1 MPQRPAE
8 GPGGVAVSSTEGPG
22 AGVDVSQLQPSNE
35 TPASPPLSFG
45 SEGSPDA
52 PVRPGLPGTVYLV
65 GAGPGDPELL
75 TLKAYRLLRGCDAL
89 VHDSLVPK
97 ALLDLVP
104 EHCERHF
111 VGKRRGHHSV
121 PQPST
126 NALLLELAGRHRS
139 VVRLKG
145 GDPFLFGRGGEE
157 AAHLVARG
165 VAVEV
170 VPGVTAGIAA
180 PAYAGIPVTH
190 RRAGSSVTFVTG
202 HEEIDK
208 GRPGVDWRGL
218 ARSSDG
224 LVIYM
229 GLHNLRRIGQ
239 ELVAGGLDP
248 ATPAAVIQQGTVR
261 GQRLLIASLA
271 ELPDRVEAEGFAS
284 PSIVV
289 VGEVVA
295 QRVEA
300 CAPEPADAE
309 MPLPF

>member
-1 MPQRPAE
+1 MSDE
-8 GPGGVAVSSTEGPG
+8 DSTLN
-22 AGVDVSQLQPSNE
+22 A
-35 TPASPPLSFG
+35 F
-45 SEGSPDA
+45 
-52 PVRPGLPGTVYLV
+52 GTVYLV

-75 TLKAYRLLRGCDAL
+75 TLKAYRLLKECDAL

-97 ALLDLVP
+97 AMLDLVRP
-104 EHCERHF
+104 DCERHF

-126 NALLLELAGRHRS
+126 NAVLLDLARRHRL

-157 AAHLVARG
+157 AAYLASRG
-165 VAVEV
+165 VPVQV

-208 GRPGVDWRGL
+208 ARPGVDWPGL

-229 GLHNLRRIGQ
+229 GLHNLRPICQ
-239 ELVAGGLDP
+239 QLADGGLDG

-261 GQRLLIASLA
+261 GQRVLVATLA
-271 ELPDRVEAEGFAS
+271 DLADQVESQGFAS

-289 VGEVVA
+289 VGQVVT
-295 QRVEA
+295 QRVAA
-300 CAPEPADAE
+300 CAPPLADTE

>member
-1 MPQRPAE
+1 MAAYSCGQTDPVALSHSGPEQPPAAE
-8 GPGGVAVSSTEGPG
+8 
-22 AGVDVSQLQPSNE
+22 
-35 TPASPPLSFG
+35 
-45 SEGSPDA
+45 
-52 PVRPGLPGTVYLV
+52 RGTVYLV

-75 TLKAYRLLRGCDAL
+75 TLKAHRLLRHCDAL
-89 VHDSLVPK
+89 VHDALVPR

-126 NALLLELAGRHRS
+126 NALLLELAGRHRC

-190 RRAGSSVTFVTG
+190 RRAGSCVTFVTG

-208 GRPGVDWRGL
+208 GRPGVNWRGL
-218 ARSSDG
+218 AASSDG

-229 GLHNLRRIGQ
+229 GLHNLGAIAE
-239 ELVAGGLDP
+239 ELMAGGLDG
-248 ATPAAVIQQGTVR
+248 ATPAAVIQQGTVQ
-261 GQRLLIASLA
+261 GQRLLLAPLAQLA
-271 ELPDRVEAEGFAS
+271 ERVEAEGFAA

-289 VGEVVA
+289 VGAVVA
-295 QRVEA
+295 QRVAA
-300 CAPEPADAE
+300 CAPQPADAE
-309 MPLPF
+309 MPLPL

>member
-1 MPQRPAE
+1 M
-8 GPGGVAVSSTEGPG
+8 T
-22 AGVDVSQLQPSNE
+22 LPSPSDGE
-35 TPASPPLSFG
+35 APASL
-45 SEGSPDA
+45 
-52 PVRPGLPGTVYLV
+52 RPGLSCQGTVYLV

-75 TLKAYRLLRGCDAL
+75 TLKAHRLLRSCDAL

-104 EHCERHF
+104 SHCEQHF

-126 NALLLELAGRHRS
+126 NALLAELAGRHRT

-157 AAHLVARG
+157 AAHLARQG
-165 VAVEV
+165 IAVEV

-229 GLHNLRRIGQ
+229 GLHNLRRIGE

-261 GQRLLIASLA
+261 GQRLLLASLG
-271 ELPDRVEAEGFAS
+271 ELADQVEAQGFAS

-300 CAPEPADAE
+300 CGPEPADAE
-309 MPLPF
+309 LPIPF

>member
-1 MPQRPAE
+1 MTLSSPSDGEVPAPT
-8 GPGGVAVSSTEGPG
+8 GPGLSS
-22 AGVDVSQLQPSNE
+22 
-35 TPASPPLSFG
+35 
-45 SEGSPDA
+45 
-52 PVRPGLPGTVYLV
+52 PGTVYLV

-75 TLKAYRLLRGCDAL
+75 TLKAHRLLRSCDAL

-104 EHCERHF
+104 AHCEQHF

-126 NALLLELAGRHRS
+126 NALLAQLAARHRT

-157 AAHLVARG
+157 AAHLARQG
-165 VAVEV
+165 IPVEV

-229 GLHNLRRIGQ
+229 GLHNLRRIGE

-261 GQRLLIASLA
+261 GQRLLLASLG
-271 ELPDRVEAEGFAS
+271 ELADQVEAQGFAS

-309 MPLPF
+309 MPIPAGSDRSSGSPVPFPRLS

>member
-1 MPQRPAE
+1 M
-8 GPGGVAVSSTEGPG
+8 STPDT
-22 AGVDVSQLQPSNE
+22 AQP
-35 TPASPPLSFG
+35 TAM
-45 SEGSPDA
+45 
-52 PVRPGLPGTVYLV
+52 GTVFLV

-75 TLKAYRLLRGCDAL
+75 TVKAHRLLGSCDAL
-89 VHDSLVPK
+89 VYDSLVPQ

-104 EHCERHF
+104 QGCECRF

-121 PQPST
+121 AQPSI
-126 NALLLELAGRHRS
+126 NAVLVELAQRHRR

-157 AAHLVARG
+157 AAHLVSQG
-165 VAVEV
+165 VPVEV

-229 GLHNLRRIGQ
+229 GLHNLRRICE
-239 ELVAGGLDP
+239 ELMAGGLAP
-248 ATPAAVIQQGTVR
+248 STPGAAIQQGTVQ
-261 GQRLLIASLA
+261 GQRIVLA
-271 ELPDRVEAEGFAS
+271 PLDALAAHVQEAGLAS
-284 PSIVV
+284 PAIIVI
-289 VGEVVA
+289 GAVVA
-295 QRVEA
+295 QRVSA
-300 CAPEPADAE
+300 CAPLPAE
-309 MPLPF
+309 VVMPIPL

>member
-1 MPQRPAE
+1 M
-8 GPGGVAVSSTEGPG
+8 T
-22 AGVDVSQLQPSNE
+22 
-35 TPASPPLSFG
+35 
-45 SEGSPDA
+45 A
-52 PVRPGLPGTVYLV
+52 PLPGTVYLV

-75 TLKAYRLLRGCDAL
+75 TLKAHRLLSQCDAL
-89 VHDSLVPK
+89 VYDSLVPK

-104 EHCERHF
+104 DACERRF

-126 NALLLELAGRHRS
+126 NAVLVELAARHRLI
-139 VVRLKG
+139 VRLKG

-157 AAHLVARG
+157 AAHLTRHG
-165 VAVEV
+165 VPVEV

-180 PAYAGIPVTH
+180 PAYVGIPVTH

-229 GLHNLRRIGQ
+229 GLHNLRRICG
-239 ELVAGGLDP
+239 ELRAGGLAAD
-248 ATPAAVIQQGTVR
+248 TPAAVVQQGTVV
-261 GQRLLIASLA
+261 GQRLLLSSLA
-271 ELPDRVEAEGFAS
+271 ELADQVEQEAFAS

-289 VGEVVA
+289 VGRVVA
-295 QRVEA
+295 ERVAA
-300 CAPEPADAE
+300 CAPEPAAVE
-309 MPLPF
+309 MPIPF

>member
-1 MPQRPAE
+1 MSEPI
-8 GPGGVAVSSTEGPG
+8 PGK
-22 AGVDVSQLQPSNE
+22 
-35 TPASPPLSFG
+35 
-45 SEGSPDA
+45 
-52 PVRPGLPGTVYLV
+52 VYLV

-75 TLKAYRLLRGCDAL
+75 TLKAHRLLGECDAL
-89 VHDSLVPK
+89 VYDSLVPQ
-97 ALLDLVP
+97 ALLALTP

-126 NALLLELAGRHRS
+126 NAVLVELAQRHRC

-157 AAHLVARG
+157 AAHLARHG
-165 VAVEV
+165 VPVEV

-180 PAYAGIPVTH
+180 PAYVGIPVTH

-218 ARSSDG
+218 ARCSDG

-229 GLHNLRRIGQ
+229 GLHNLRRIGE
-239 ELVAGGLDP
+239 ELMAGGLG
-248 ATPAAVIQQGTVR
+248 ATTPAAVIQQGTVN
-261 GQRLLIASLA
+261 GQREVVTVLSELA
-271 ELPDRVEAEGFAS
+271 DRVEAEGFES

-289 VGEVVA
+289 IGQVVEE
-295 QRVEA
+295 RVPT
-300 CAPEPADAE
+300 CAPVPADVD
-309 MPLPF
+309 LPIPF

>member
-1 MPQRPAE
+1 M
-8 GPGGVAVSSTEGPG
+8 T
-22 AGVDVSQLQPSNE
+22 LPSPSDGE
-35 TPASPPLSFG
+35 APASL
-45 SEGSPDA
+45 
-52 PVRPGLPGTVYLV
+52 RPGLSCQGTVYLV

-75 TLKAYRLLRGCDAL
+75 TLKAHRLLRSCDAL

-104 EHCERHF
+104 SHCEQHF

-126 NALLLELAGRHRS
+126 NALLAELAARHHT

-157 AAHLVARG
+157 AAHLARQG
-165 VAVEV
+165 IAVEV

-229 GLHNLRRIGQ
+229 GLHNLRRIGE

-261 GQRLLIASLA
+261 GQRLLLASLG
-271 ELPDRVEAEGFAS
+271 ELADQVEAQGFAS

-300 CAPEPADAE
+300 CGPEPADAE
-309 MPLPF
+309 LPIPF

>member
-1 MPQRPAE
+1 LSAVAPA
-8 GPGGVAVSSTEGPG
+8 
-22 AGVDVSQLQPSNE
+22 PSDH
-35 TPASPPLSFG
+35 PDDP
-45 SEGSPDA
+45 SE
-52 PVRPGLPGTVYLV
+52 PGTVYLV

-75 TLKAYRLLRGCDAL
+75 TLTA
-89 VHDSLVPK
+89 
-97 ALLDLVP
+97 
-104 EHCERHF
+104 EQHF

-126 NALLLELAGRHRS
+126 NAVLVELARRCRC

-157 AAHLVARG
+157 AAHLARHG
-165 VAVEV
+165 VPVEV

-180 PAYAGIPVTH
+180 PAYVGIPVTH

-218 ARSSDG
+218 ARCSDG

-229 GLHNLRRIGQ
+229 GLHNLERICA
-239 ELVAGGLDP
+239 ELIAGGL
-248 ATPAAVIQQGTVR
+248 AGTTPAAVVQQGTVR
-261 GQRLLIASLA
+261 GQRQLVAPLA
-271 ELPDRVEAEGFAS
+271 ELAQQATAAGFAS

-289 VGEVVA
+289 IGEVVN
-295 QRVEA
+295 QRVA
-300 CAPEPADAE
+300 TCAPEPAAVE
-309 MPLPF
+309 MPIPF

>member
-1 MPQRPAE
+1 MSAE
-8 GPGGVAVSSTEGPG
+8 PIGK
-22 AGVDVSQLQPSNE
+22 
-35 TPASPPLSFG
+35 
-45 SEGSPDA
+45 
-52 PVRPGLPGTVYLV
+52 VYLV

-75 TLKAYRLLRGCDAL
+75 TLKAHRLLRQCDAL
-89 VHDSLVPK
+89 VYDSLVPK

-104 EHCERHF
+104 EGCERHF

-126 NALLLELAGRHRS
+126 NAVLVELARRCQRI
-139 VVRLKG
+139 VRLKG

-157 AAHLVARG
+157 AAHLVKHG

-208 GRPGVDWRGL
+208 RRPGVDWQGL

-229 GLHNLRRIGQ
+229 GLHNLRRICS
-239 ELVAGGLDP
+239 ELMAGGL
-248 ATPAAVIQQGTVR
+248 AAETPAAVVQQGTVR
-261 GQRLLIASLA
+261 GQRLLVSVLGDLA
-271 ELPDRVEAEGFAS
+271 DRVEQQAFAS

-289 VGEVVA
+289 VGHVVA
-295 QRVEA
+295 ERVAA

-309 MPLPF
+309 MPIPF

>member
-1 MPQRPAE
+1 M
-8 GPGGVAVSSTEGPG
+8 T
-22 AGVDVSQLQPSNE
+22 
-35 TPASPPLSFG
+35 
-45 SEGSPDA
+45 
-52 PVRPGLPGTVYLV
+52 GTVYLV

-75 TLKAYRLLRGCDAL
+75 TLKAHRLLRRCGAL
-89 VHDSLVPK
+89 VYDSLVPRS
-97 ALLDLVP
+97 LLDLVP

-126 NALLLELAGRHRS
+126 NAVLVELAQRHEL

-157 AAHLVARG
+157 AAHLVKHG
-165 VAVEV
+165 VNVEV

-180 PAYAGIPVTH
+180 PAYAGIPITH

-208 GRPGVDWRGL
+208 GRPGVDWQGL

-229 GLHNLRRIGQ
+229 GLHNLRRICM
-239 ELVAGGLDP
+239 ELQSGGL
-248 ATPAAVIQQGTVR
+248 AGSTAAAVIQQGTVR
-261 GQRLLIASLA
+261 GQRLLVSTLDDLA
-271 ELPDRVEAEGFAS
+271 DRVEAEDFCS
-284 PSIVV
+284 PAIVV
-289 VGEVVA
+289 IGSVVE
-295 QRVEA
+295 QRVAA
-300 CAPEPADAE
+300 CAPAPADAD
-309 MPLPF
+309 MPIPL

>member
-1 MPQRPAE
+1 MTE
-8 GPGGVAVSSTEGPG
+8 SSIGK
-22 AGVDVSQLQPSNE
+22 
-35 TPASPPLSFG
+35 
-45 SEGSPDA
+45 
-52 PVRPGLPGTVYLV
+52 VYLV
-65 GAGPGDPELL
+65 GAGPGDPDLL
-75 TLKAYRLLRGCDAL
+75 TIKAHRLLSQCDAL
-89 VHDSLVPK
+89 VYDSLIPREVL
-97 ALLDLVP
+97 ALVP
-104 EHCERHF
+104 ATAEQHF

-126 NALLLELAGRHRS
+126 NAVLVALASRHRC

-157 AAHLVARG
+157 AAHLERHG

-180 PAYAGIPVTH
+180 PAYVGIPVTH

-208 GRPGVDWRGL
+208 RRPGVDWRGL

-229 GLHNLRRIGQ
+229 GLHNLPHICE
-239 ELVAGGLDP
+239 ELIAGGLDP
-248 ATPAAVIQQGTVR
+248 ATPAAAVQQGTVR
-261 GQRLLIASLA
+261 GQASVVA
-271 ELPDRVEAEGFAS
+271 ELGTLSQAVRDAQLAS

-289 VGEVVA
+289 IGEVVS
-295 QRVEA
+295 QRVVG
-300 CAPEPADAE
+300 CAPEPAAVE
-309 MPLPF
+309 MPIPLKQA

>member
-1 MPQRPAE
+1 MTDSSSGA
-8 GPGGVAVSSTEGPG
+8 AV
-22 AGVDVSQLQPSNE
+22 
-35 TPASPPLSFG
+35 
-45 SEGSPDA
+45 
-52 PVRPGLPGTVYLV
+52 GTVYLV

-75 TLKAYRLLRGCDAL
+75 TLKAHRLLQSCDAL
-89 VHDSLVPK
+89 VYDSLVPK
-97 ALLDLVP
+97 EVLDRVP
-104 EHCERHF
+104 DDCERHF

-126 NALLLELAGRHRS
+126 NAVLVELAKRHRC

-157 AAHLVARG
+157 AAFLIERG

-170 VPGVTAGIAA
+170 VPGVTSGIAA

-208 GRPGVDWRGL
+208 RRPSVNWRAL
-218 ARSSDG
+218 ASSSDG

-229 GLHNLRRIGQ
+229 GLHNLPRIAE
-239 ELVAGGLDP
+239 ELMAGGL
-248 ATPAAVIQQGTVR
+248 ASETPVALIQQGTVA
-261 GQRLLIASLA
+261 GQRCLTATLATVADASRA
-271 ELPDRVEAEGFAS
+271 QGFAS

-289 VGEVVA
+289 VGDVVN

-300 CAPEPADAE
+300 CAPEPAPVT
-309 MPLPF
+309 MPIPF